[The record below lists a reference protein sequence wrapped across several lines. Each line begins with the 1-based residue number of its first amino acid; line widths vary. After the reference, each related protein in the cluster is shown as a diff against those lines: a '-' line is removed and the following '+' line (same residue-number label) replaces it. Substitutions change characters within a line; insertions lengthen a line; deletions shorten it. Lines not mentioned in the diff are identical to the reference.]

1 MTGIWTSFAIIII
14 PATKARYFGEIVQCA
29 TTPQKLLVRTTML
42 QEYALSDVVHKKRTY
57 ALDMQAELTEF
68 IGVYCWICWW

>member
-29 TTPQKLLVRTTML
+29 TTSQKLLVRTTML
-42 QEYALSDVVHKKRTY
+42 QEHMNYLMLFTRKEHT
-57 ALDMQAELTEF
+57 L
-68 IGVYCWICWW
+68 